1 MYYFGS
7 TGIMGRL
14 FCVLIVVVKLDE
26 TFSLTGQKF
35 AVLRTAVK
43 IIYSPN
49 ILTDQLTLDDI
60 EKSVNDDMKR
70 IIPWLQQLK

>member
-1 MYYFGS
+1 MDH
-7 TGIMGRL
+7 L

-35 AVLRTAVK
+35 AVLRTDVK